1 MMPQPTGETNV
12 HPTERR
18 GVDFIGAAR
27 GLADYHPMRKSPL
40 FAGGRDVMTDG
51 TGSVLDNGYVQAGQR
66 FEALS
71 RLFDPW
77 TLRHVGA
84 LGIQP
89 GWRCGEVG
97 AGGPN
102 VPRQLGPASVCG
114 DTCWPPTS
122 DPRRRLG

>member
-18 GVDFIGAAR
+18 GADFIGAAR
-27 GLADYHPMRKSPL
+27 L
-40 FAGGRDVMTDG
+40 
-51 TGSVLDNGYVQAGQR
+51 QAGQR

-71 RLFDPW
+71 RLSDPW
-77 TLRHVGA
+77 TLRHVDA
-84 LGIQP
+84 LGFQP

-102 VPRQLGPASVCG
+102 VPRQLAARVGARGYVLAT
-114 DTCWPPTS
+114 DL